1 MDSNMYFD
9 KFKPMYYEFIIGG
22 KKELRAVKDITTNV
36 RFRKQLLSQITL
48 YDEYDIQNGE
58 TPDIIAAK
66 YYGSSEYHWV
76 VMLANERFNYLEDFP
91 LDYHTFELHVK
102 EKYGD
107 NLYDTHHHEDENGY
121 VVNVGYPVSN
131 YEYEDREN
139 EKKRRIKL
147 ISPKMLSTILTNY
160 KAAI

>member
-1 MDSNMYFD
+1 MYFD
-9 KFKPMYYEFIIGG
+9 RHKNLYYEFIING

-48 YDEYDIQNGE
+48 YDEYDIQSGE

-76 VMLANERFNYLEDFP
+76 IMLANERFNYVTDFP
-91 LDYHTFELHVK
+91 LDYYAFELYVND
-102 EKYGD
+102 KYGED
-107 NLYDTHHHEDENGY
+107 LYAVHHYEDENGF
-121 VVNVGYPVSN
+121 VVNAGYPISN
-131 YEYEDREN
+131 YEYEEREN

-147 ISPKMLSTILTNY
+147 ISPKMLSTILTNF
-160 KAAI
+160 KAVM

>member
-1 MDSNMYFD
+1 MYFD
-9 KFKPMYYEFIIGG
+9 KFPNIYYEFIING
-22 KKELRAVKDITTNV
+22 KSELRAVKDITTNV

-48 YDEYDIQNGE
+48 YDEYDIKEGE

-66 YYGSSEYHWV
+66 YYGSSEYHWI
-76 VMLANERFNYLEDFP
+76 VMLANERFNYIEDFP
-91 LDYHTFELHVK
+91 LDNYAFELFVA

-107 NLYDTHHHEDENGY
+107 DLYATHHYEDDDGY

-131 YEYEDREN
+131 YEHESRLN

-147 ISPKMLSTILTNY
+147 ISPTLLSTILANY
-160 KAAI
+160 KAVM

>member
-1 MDSNMYFD
+1 MYFT
-9 KFKPMYYEFIIGG
+9 KFPSIYYEFIIDG
-22 KKELRAVKDITTNV
+22 KKELRTVKDITTNV

-48 YDEYDIQNGE
+48 YDEYDIKEGE

-91 LDYHTFELHVK
+91 LDNYAFELYVID
-102 EKYGD
+102 KYGED
-107 NLYDTHHHEDENGY
+107 LYSTHHQEDANGH
-121 VVNVGYPVSN
+121 VVNYGYPVSN
-131 YEYEDREN
+131 YEYEMREN

-147 ISPKMLSTILTNY
+147 ISPSLLSTILSNY
-160 KAAI
+160 KALI